1 MNGFVEDNLYK
12 LHGSDDADIQLGN
25 FRTYGP
31 CGFRKMLLPLF
42 ASGEVPYFS
51 FCGMAGQ
58 IESAVPIRDED
69 WLVVHTVALPEK
81 QTEEEFVAF
90 TQQRKLVR
98 VISDPMGVSFDT
110 HEEGSSRVMFAREA
124 AYTTEPSYV
133 FYDGEGDTE
142 LGIIDLAREPFS
154 QGQYG
159 DVYANVFLGADR
171 HFLEDSLF
179 ELFLDQLVA
188 VHGFTQEQVETL
200 DKLDIAASGDL
211 LNPGSGEFRLNL
223 SFLRRITDDNLGVD
237 APFAEDSFIHFS
249 EAVQRVMNTFTS
261 FTPNINVVRENQNA
275 GTGTEPNEGAGT
287 DNKNGTGD
295 NT

>member
-1 MNGFVEDNLYK
+1 MNGFVEGNLYR
-12 LHGSDDADIQLGN
+12 LYGSDEPDVHLGS
-25 FRTYGP
+25 FRTHGP

-42 ASGEVPYFS
+42 LTGEVTYFS
-51 FCGMAGQ
+51 FCGMAGKV
-58 IESAVPIRDED
+58 ETATPIRDED
-69 WLVVHTVALPEK
+69 WIAVHTIALPEK

-90 TQQRKLVR
+90 MQQRKLVR
-98 VISDPMGVSFDT
+98 VISDTTGVPFDT
-110 HEEGSSRVMFAREA
+110 HEGGSRVMFAREA
-124 AYTTEPSYV
+124 AFNIEPSPI
-133 FYDGEGDTE
+133 FYDGEGDTD
-142 LGIIDLAREPFS
+142 LGIIDVAREPFS

-223 SFLRRITDDNLGVD
+223 SFLRRIADDNLGVD

-261 FTPNINVVRENQNA
+261 FTPNLNVVRENQNES
-275 GTGTEPNEGAGT
+275 TRTEPNEGAGT
-287 DNKNGTGD
+287 NDQNGTGG